1 MTASCEFDTLSQ
13 TLLNHVSNELRTSL
27 SVFKSTIPLLSEQI
41 IGPLNEKQQAYLGI
55 LSTSAQSLSTMAND
69 LLTLAEL
76 QAGQMQ
82 LVLRP
87 VDFPQLVRLAIRAYD
102 PVARANGQ
110 ILCDEVDPELPAF
123 RGDIQKIAKIV
134 DSLIDNAI
142 GSTQAGGLIRIQARV
157 VDGML
162 EVAIRDTGHGFTE
175 EEQAMLFQAFGR
187 LFPDRARTSGL
198 GLPISRAFVE
208 AHGGTLQIE
217 SQPGLGSYCRFTLP
231 LIPLTPEDPLRGRG
245 PVAR

>member
-1 MTASCEFDTLSQ
+1 MSASREFDTLAQ
-13 TLLNHVSNELRTSL
+13 TLLTHVSNELRTSL

-41 IGPLNEKQQAYLGI
+41 IGPLNEKQQAYLRI
-55 LSTSAQSLSTMAND
+55 LSTSAQSLSTMVND
-69 LLTLAEL
+69 LLTMAEV
-76 QAGQMQ
+76 QAGQTQ
-82 LVLRP
+82 LVLQP
-87 VDFPQLVRLAIRAYD
+87 VDFPHLVRLAIRAFE

-110 ILCDEVDPELPAF
+110 ILCDEVDPALPAF
-123 RGDIQKIAKIV
+123 RGDVKKIERILNG
-134 DSLIDNAI
+134 LIDNAL
-142 GSTQAGGLIRIQARV
+142 GSTQAGGLIRLQARAH
-157 VDGML
+157 DGML
-162 EVAIRDTGHGFTE
+162 EVAIRDTGHDFTD

-187 LFPDRARTSGL
+187 LYPDRAQGLGL

-231 LIPLTPEDPLRGRG
+231 LIPLAPEDPLPWRD